1 MEEET
6 SLDRLPPDRRAVV
19 QEVFAQGA
27 QRRRLQELG
36 FVPGAQVECVG
47 TSPLGDPRA
56 YQLRG
61 DGNCHYDG
69 GTPVRCGWR
78 SFPIQESRSGD
89 TSGISKALFRVH
101 HRPGRKPK
109 RGEKH
114 RF

>member
-6 SLDRLPPDRRAVV
+6 SLDKLPPDRRAVV

-36 FVPGAQVECVG
+36 SVPGAQVECVG

-61 DGNCHYDG
+61 TVIALRRRDAR
-69 GTPVRCGWR
+69 PVRVAFL
-78 SFPIQESRSGD
+78 SN
-89 TSGISKALFRVH
+89 TGI
-101 HRPGRKPK
+101 
-109 RGEKH
+109 
-114 RF
+114 

>member
-1 MEEET
+1 MGEET

-61 DGNCHYDG
+61 TVIALRRRDAR
-69 GTPVRCGWR
+69 PVRVAFL
-78 SFPIQESRSGD
+78 SN
-89 TSGISKALFRVH
+89 TGI
-101 HRPGRKPK
+101 
-109 RGEKH
+109 
-114 RF
+114 

>member
-61 DGNCHYDG
+61 TVIALRRRDAR
-69 GTPVRCGWR
+69 PVRVAFL
-78 SFPIQESRSGD
+78 SN
-89 TSGISKALFRVH
+89 TGI
-101 HRPGRKPK
+101 
-109 RGEKH
+109 
-114 RF
+114 

>member
-27 QRRRLQELG
+27 ERRRLQELG

-61 DGNCHYDG
+61 TVIALRRRDAR
-69 GTPVRCGWR
+69 PVRVAFL
-78 SFPIQESRSGD
+78 SN
-89 TSGISKALFRVH
+89 TGI
-101 HRPGRKPK
+101 
-109 RGEKH
+109 
-114 RF
+114 

>member
-61 DGNCHYDG
+61 TVIALRRRDAR
-69 GTPVRCGWR
+69 PVRVAFL
-78 SFPIQESRSGD
+78 S
-89 TSGISKALFRVH
+89 TTGI
-101 HRPGRKPK
+101 
-109 RGEKH
+109 
-114 RF
+114 

>member
-19 QEVFAQGA
+19 QEAFAQGA

-61 DGNCHYDG
+61 TVIALRRRDAR
-69 GTPVRCGWR
+69 PVRVAFL
-78 SFPIQESRSGD
+78 SN
-89 TSGISKALFRVH
+89 TGI
-101 HRPGRKPK
+101 
-109 RGEKH
+109 
-114 RF
+114 

>member
-61 DGNCHYDG
+61 TIIALRRRDAR
-69 GTPVRCGWR
+69 PVRVAFL
-78 SFPIQESRSGD
+78 SN
-89 TSGISKALFRVH
+89 TGI
-101 HRPGRKPK
+101 
-109 RGEKH
+109 
-114 RF
+114 

>member
-56 YQLRG
+56 
-61 DGNCHYDG
+61 
-69 GTPVRCGWR
+69 
-78 SFPIQESRSGD
+78 
-89 TSGISKALFRVH
+89 
-101 HRPGRKPK
+101 
-109 RGEKH
+109 
-114 RF
+114 

>member
-6 SLDRLPPDRRAVV
+6 SLDRLPPDRWAVV

-47 TSPLGDPRA
+47 ISPLGDPSA

-61 DGNCHYDG
+61 TVIALRRRDAR
-69 GTPVRCGWR
+69 PVRVAFL
-78 SFPIQESRSGD
+78 SN
-89 TSGISKALFRVH
+89 TGI
-101 HRPGRKPK
+101 
-109 RGEKH
+109 
-114 RF
+114 

>member
-47 TSPLGDPRA
+47 TSPLGDTRA

-61 DGNCHYDG
+61 TVIALRRRDAR
-69 GTPVRCGWR
+69 PVRVAFL
-78 SFPIQESRSGD
+78 SN
-89 TSGISKALFRVH
+89 TGI
-101 HRPGRKPK
+101 
-109 RGEKH
+109 
-114 RF
+114 

>member
-61 DGNCHYDG
+61 TVIALRRRDAR
-69 GTPVRCGWR
+69 PVRVAFLSNTG
-78 SFPIQESRSGD
+78 
-89 TSGISKALFRVH
+89 L
-101 HRPGRKPK
+101 
-109 RGEKH
+109 
-114 RF
+114 

>member
-6 SLDRLPPDRRAVV
+6 SLNRLPPDRRAVV

-61 DGNCHYDG
+61 TVIALRRRDAR
-69 GTPVRCGWR
+69 PVRVAFL
-78 SFPIQESRSGD
+78 SN
-89 TSGISKALFRVH
+89 TGI
-101 HRPGRKPK
+101 
-109 RGEKH
+109 
-114 RF
+114 

>member
-19 QEVFAQGA
+19 QEVFARGA

-61 DGNCHYDG
+61 TVIALRRRDAR
-69 GTPVRCGWR
+69 PVRVAFL
-78 SFPIQESRSGD
+78 SN
-89 TSGISKALFRVH
+89 TGI
-101 HRPGRKPK
+101 
-109 RGEKH
+109 
-114 RF
+114 

>member
-36 FVPGAQVECVG
+36 FVTGAQVECVG

-61 DGNCHYDG
+61 TVIALRRRDAR
-69 GTPVRCGWR
+69 PVRVAFL
-78 SFPIQESRSGD
+78 SN
-89 TSGISKALFRVH
+89 TGI
-101 HRPGRKPK
+101 
-109 RGEKH
+109 
-114 RF
+114 

>member
-47 TSPLGDPRA
+47 ISPLGDPKA

-61 DGNCHYDG
+61 TVIALRRRDAR
-69 GTPVRCGWR
+69 PVRVA
-78 SFPIQESRSGD
+78 FL
-89 TSGISKALFRVH
+89 SKYRNLGV
-101 HRPGRKPK
+101 
-109 RGEKH
+109 
-114 RF
+114 

>member
-6 SLDRLPPDRRAVV
+6 SLDKLPPDRRAVV

-61 DGNCHYDG
+61 TVIALRRRDAR
-69 GTPVRCGWR
+69 PVRVAFL
-78 SFPIQESRSGD
+78 SN
-89 TSGISKALFRVH
+89 TGI
-101 HRPGRKPK
+101 
-109 RGEKH
+109 
-114 RF
+114 

>member
-6 SLDRLPPDRRAVV
+6 SLDKLPPDRRAVV

-47 TSPLGDPRA
+47 TSPLGDPKA

-61 DGNCHYDG
+61 TVIALRRRDAR
-69 GTPVRCGWR
+69 PVRVAFL
-78 SFPIQESRSGD
+78 SN
-89 TSGISKALFRVH
+89 TGI
-101 HRPGRKPK
+101 
-109 RGEKH
+109 
-114 RF
+114 

>member
-61 DGNCHYDG
+61 TVIALRRRDAR
-69 GTPVRCGWR
+69 PVWVAFL
-78 SFPIQESRSGD
+78 SN
-89 TSGISKALFRVH
+89 TGI
-101 HRPGRKPK
+101 
-109 RGEKH
+109 
-114 RF
+114 

>member
-47 TSPLGDPRA
+47 TCPLGDPRA

-61 DGNCHYDG
+61 TVIALRRRDAR
-69 GTPVRCGWR
+69 PVRVA
-78 SFPIQESRSGD
+78 FL
-89 TSGISKALFRVH
+89 SKY
-101 HRPGRKPK
+101 RKL
-109 RGEKH
+109 GV
-114 RF
+114 

>member
-47 TSPLGDPRA
+47 ISPLGDPKA
-56 YQLRG
+56 SQLRG
-61 DGNCHYDG
+61 TVIALRRRDAR
-69 GTPVRCGWR
+69 PVRVAFL
-78 SFPIQESRSGD
+78 SN
-89 TSGISKALFRVH
+89 TGI
-101 HRPGRKPK
+101 
-109 RGEKH
+109 
-114 RF
+114 

>member
-19 QEVFAQGA
+19 QEVFAQGT

-61 DGNCHYDG
+61 TVMALRRRDAR
-69 GTPVRCGWR
+69 PVRVAFL
-78 SFPIQESRSGD
+78 SN
-89 TSGISKALFRVH
+89 TGI
-101 HRPGRKPK
+101 
-109 RGEKH
+109 
-114 RF
+114 